1 MNLAL
6 NKSVSGEVRELE
18 IRKKTPILRAFV
30 LALVVLLPI
39 VAASDLVTG
48 DTLFG
53 LIEVFLFAVF
63 VASFFLLRAGKYV
76 LVSRFASILVWLAM
90 AFIGYNGR
98 ADGTSSV
105 YRVVIFL
112 ATAVAFSS
120 FFLLDSLVPIVLAA
134 ANALV
139 IGAYT
144 FLRLA
149 GSMSAGETLNNLIV
163 SQLFNALVLFLVIQ
177 PTRLGRSISEE
188 LEAERGRGASRLA
201 TLNRAAAG
209 SEENLRSIGAL
220 AGRVEEIRS
229 AVETASQAAARIESG
244 LARIDRAA
252 DAATAEAASIGE
264 RMRELNGHIEAEAS
278 AQVESAASVNEMVA
292 SIGSVAESAR
302 KRRDGMREL
311 VGTTEEGQ
319 ARLSSLLGMIGRV
332 EGSVDAIRQMVT
344 VINKIASST
353 NLLAM
358 NASIEAAHAGEA
370 GKGFSVV
377 AEEIRGLAENSARN
391 AKEIGQR
398 LKDVIQAITEAAGQS
413 GLMKESF
420 GKIRAE
426 IDAAISSFDEIKEAT
441 GELSE
446 GGRQILESL
455 KVLNETSA
463 GVREGGALILGAQER
478 LLGLQEQAK
487 DAVRELSGE
496 AGVVAERN
504 QALLSSAQAVSE
516 VAAEGQRR
524 AEELHATMS
533 GTEGTPA

>member
-30 LALVVLLPI
+30 LALVILLPI

-63 VASFFLLRAGKYV
+63 VASFFLLRAGKYL

-90 AFIGYNGR
+90 AFISYNGR

-139 IGAYT
+139 IGAYS

-149 GSMSAGETLNNLIV
+149 GSMSAGETLNNVIV

-229 AVETASQAAARIESG
+229 AVETASKAAARIESG

-252 DAATAEAASIGE
+252 DAATAEAASIGD

-278 AQVESAASVNEMVA
+278 AQIESAASVNEMVA
-292 SIGSVAESAR
+292 SIGSVADSAR
-302 KRRDGMREL
+302 KRRDGMRDL

-420 GKIRAE
+420 GKIREE

-455 KVLNETSA
+455 KVLNETST

-478 LLGLQEQAK
+478 LLGLQGQAK
-487 DAVRELSGE
+487 DAVRELAGE
-496 AGVVAERN
+496 VGVVAERN
-504 QALLSSAQAVSE
+504 QALLSSALAVSE

-524 AEELHATMS
+524 AEELHATMNGADGAS
-533 GTEGTPA
+533 A

>member
-30 LALVVLLPI
+30 LALVILLPI

-63 VASFFLLRAGKYV
+63 VASFFLLRAGKYL

-90 AFIGYNGR
+90 AFISYNGR

-139 IGAYT
+139 IGAYS

-149 GSMSAGETLNNLIV
+149 GSMSAGETLNNVIV

-209 SEENLRSIGAL
+209 SEENLRSI
-220 AGRVEEIRS
+220 EPW
-229 AVETASQAAARIESG
+229 
-244 LARIDRAA
+244 RAA
-252 DAATAEAASIGE
+252 SRRYAPRWRPPPRRQLGSRAALPGSTAPRTRPRRRRPPSATACESSTATS
-264 RMRELNGHIEAEAS
+264 RRRPPPRSSPPPRSTRWSHPS
-278 AQVESAASVNEMVA
+278 APSRIPRGSGGTACGTSSAP
-292 SIGSVAESAR
+292 R
-302 KRRDGMREL
+302 RRDRRGSPP
-311 VGTTEEGQ
+311 
-319 ARLSSLLGMIGRV
+319 SSG
-332 EGSVDAIRQMVT
+332 
-344 VINKIASST
+344 
-353 NLLAM
+353 
-358 NASIEAAHAGEA
+358 
-370 GKGFSVV
+370 
-377 AEEIRGLAENSARN
+377 
-391 AKEIGQR
+391 
-398 LKDVIQAITEAAGQS
+398 
-413 GLMKESF
+413 
-420 GKIRAE
+420 
-426 IDAAISSFDEIKEAT
+426 
-441 GELSE
+441 
-446 GGRQILESL
+446 
-455 KVLNETSA
+455 
-463 GVREGGALILGAQER
+463 
-478 LLGLQEQAK
+478 
-487 DAVRELSGE
+487 
-496 AGVVAERN
+496 
-504 QALLSSAQAVSE
+504 
-516 VAAEGQRR
+516 
-524 AEELHATMS
+524 
-533 GTEGTPA
+533 

>member
-1 MNLAL
+1 MNLFT
-6 NKSVSGEVRELE
+6 KGSVAGGVRELE
-18 IRKKTPILRAFV
+18 IRKKGPILRVFV
-30 LALVVLLPI
+30 IALMILLPI

-48 DTLFG
+48 DILFG
-53 LIEVFLFAVF
+53 AIEVFLFLVF
-63 VASFFLLRAGKYV
+63 AASFFLLRAGRYV
-76 LVSRFASILVWLAM
+76 LVSRFASVLVWLAM
-90 AFIGYNGR
+90 AFISYNGR
-98 ADGTSSV
+98 ADGPSSV
-105 YRVVIFL
+105 YRLVIFL

-120 FFLLDSLVPIVLAA
+120 FFLLDGLAPILLAG

-139 IGAYT
+139 IGAYSL
-144 FLRLA
+144 FRLA
-149 GSMSAGETLNNLIV
+149 GAMSPGETLNNVIV
-163 SQLFNALVLFLVIQ
+163 SQMFNFLVLFLVIQ
-177 PTRLGRSISEE
+177 PTRLGRAISED
-188 LEAERGRGASRLA
+188 LEAERGRGAARLA

-220 AGRVEEIRS
+220 AGRVADIRS
-229 AVETASQAAARIESG
+229 AVEAASKAAARIERG
-244 LARIDRAA
+244 LAGIDRAA

-264 RMRELNGHIEAEAS
+264 RMRELYGHIESESA

-292 SIGSVAESAR
+292 SIGSVADSAR

-311 VGTTEEGQ
+311 VGTTEEGE
-319 ARLSSLLGMIGRV
+319 ARLSSLLEMIGRV

-358 NASIEAAHAGEA
+358 NASIEAAHAGDA

-413 GLMKESF
+413 DRMRDSF

-426 IDAAISSFDEIKEAT
+426 IDAAISSFDEIKAAT

-446 GGRQILESL
+446 GGRQILESI
-455 KVLNETSA
+455 KVLNDTST
-463 GVREGGALILGAQER
+463 GVRDGGSLILGAQER
-478 LLGLQEQAK
+478 LLELQRVAK
-487 DAVRELSGE
+487 DAVRELAGE
-496 AGVVAERN
+496 VGVVAEGN
-504 QALLSSAQAVSE
+504 QALLASAAAVSK
-516 VAAEGQRR
+516 VAAEGERR
-524 AEELHATMS
+524 AEELHATMR
-533 GTEGTPA
+533 GTEGAPA